1 MMFGVKK
8 TESKTDNG
16 VEDWSS
22 YMAAKKSKLEAQ
34 YRELVDKEFQGA
46 TTLFKGVAIFVNGW
60 TNPCA
65 DELRRL
71 MMTHGGVYHNYQ
83 RPNGTTHLIAS
94 NLPYSKIIQYR
105 KSKNPLPLCK
115 PEWIVDSIKANKLLD
130 WRLYLLYS
138 SQSITQP
145 QLQFGDKINSLS
157 TMINEEITLDSMP
170 STSFVSHS
178 TKCNEKLP
186 ILSKSNTIKPELSM
200 NVKETARA
208 NGGALSSKNDE
219 FLTEFYNNSRLHHIA
234 TMGATFK
241 EYVNELRSKS
251 TGSFYGLERLKQSRL
266 NIPRKSAAIINDSD
280 SDEDLFSS
288 PELTDKKNKKESII
302 MHIDMDCFFVS
313 VGLKKKPEL
322 KGLPVAVTHARG
334 NKPSTITNENEE
346 PFQSMAE
353 IASCSYEA
361 RKSGLKNGMFLGQAL
376 KLCPNL
382 KTIQYD
388 FEDYKEVSYILY
400 NTIASYTLDIEAVSC
415 DEMYADISTILYEC
429 NLTPLE
435 FAEIIRNEIK
445 EKTGCPVST
454 GFGSNK
460 LQARLATKQ
469 AKPDGQFHLK
479 NENVQSYIGSIKVG
493 DIPGVGYTTMNQLK
507 KMNVHICSDL
517 QEISLGILQKEFGK
531 KTGEMLYNTCRG
543 IDSSKLNTEHVRKSV
558 SSEVNY
564 GIRFENDKDAY
575 DFLKKLSKE
584 VVSRLTKVNA
594 KGKCITLKL
603 MVRAKDAPV
612 EPAKFMGHGLCDNY
626 TKSKN
631 LLKPTDDEAI
641 VTKEVFFLWEQLHQ
655 PAHEIRGIGI
665 QISRLETLK
674 KHSDT
679 YMMKF
684 IAKAKQP
691 MSNST
696 SNEIETAK
704 KSSESTSVDKKSQLS
719 NINSNDDNNN
729 ARGLD
734 KKREKNLSKHQ
745 NLKTFFTA
753 KNCEVPSLKSNG
765 IFSNFPTQGEIDEA
779 VLAELPEDIKM
790 EIVNYHKE
798 NKNKIIDKQK
808 EHAKDEQSLESGECN
823 EKNFPLSQEIDESV
837 LRELP
842 LDIRDEIL
850 ACTKNTSNKSAT
862 VQSKKVLQTLYSQPE
877 NYFKKTKPQKCNKTK
892 LPDIEQLDMKVLVEL
907 PDDIRNEIL
916 NHYKTN
922 QNNVVENNSASHSQ
936 TVQVNNNV
944 NNNSKI
950 HEQNVKNILDEQ
962 NVSYSQIDPEFLT
975 ALSEDMKDDVKMYCM
990 AMKNERQL
998 KLKKITNSAM
1008 EAANIP
1014 IKGQN
1019 LVNLKKRGRKP
1030 KTLKNNVLSKPKL
1043 VSKTKVTVNKINKA
1057 INGDEKQVMSRN
1069 RSFLEHEINILQN
1082 NVTMCDRRNDI
1093 KSHRSSFRGD
1103 VANTDEHQEMLENLV
1118 NHLFNLPLRQVKNQ
1132 IETWISK
1139 SQSVNEIDVIS
1150 ITTFLSML
1158 PKEKRIEDLHILMRT
1173 MHRCMTEIGS
1183 CVWHET
1189 YSRTVKHVQHYMQ
1202 IQYNSNLMLP
1212 PIRCNLRECKSN
1224 HV

>member
-1 MMFGVKK
+1 
-8 TESKTDNG
+8 
-16 VEDWSS
+16 
-22 YMAAKKSKLEAQ
+22 MAAKKSKLEAQ
-34 YRELVDKEFQGA
+34 YRELVTREFQGA

-71 MMTHGGVYHNYQ
+71 MMAHGGVYHNYQ

-94 NLPYSKIIQYR
+94 NLPNSKIIQYR

-138 SQSITQP
+138 NQSITQP

-157 TMINEEITLDSMP
+157 AMVNEEITLDSVP
-170 STSFVSHS
+170 SMSVVSHS
-178 TKCNEKLP
+178 TECNKKLP
-186 ILSKSNTIKPELSM
+186 IVSKSNTIQSESSM
-200 NVKETARA
+200 NVKEIART
-208 NGGALSSKNDE
+208 NGAALCSKNDE

-251 TGSFYGLERLKQSRL
+251 SNSFYGLERLKQSRL
-266 NIPRKSAAIINDSD
+266 NIPKKSAVTINDSE
-280 SDEDLFSS
+280 SDDDLFST
-288 PELTDKKNKKESII
+288 PESTNKKNKKESII

-334 NKPSTITNENEE
+334 SKPSTITNENEE

-361 RKSGLKNGMFLGQAL
+361 RKAGLKNGMFLGQAL

-382 KTIQYD
+382 KTIKYD
-388 FEDYKEVSYILY
+388 FEGYKEVSYILY

-429 NLTPLE
+429 NLSPLE

-460 LQARLATKQ
+460 LQARLATKH

-479 NENVQSYIGSIKVG
+479 NENVQSYIGNIKVG

-517 QEISLGILQKEFGK
+517 QEISLGVLQKEFGK

-543 IDSSKLNTEHVRKSV
+543 IDSSKLNIEHVRKSV

-564 GIRFENDKDAY
+564 GIRFENDMDAH

-612 EPAKFMGHGLCDNY
+612 EPAKFMGHGMCDNY

-631 LLKPTDDEAI
+631 LLMPTDDEAI
-641 VTKEVFFLWEQLHQ
+641 VTKEVLSLWEQLHQ

-696 SNEIETAK
+696 SNVIETEK
-704 KSSESTSVDKKSQLS
+704 KSSESTSVDKKSQLL
-719 NINSNDDNNN
+719 NTNSNDDNN

-734 KKREKNLSKHQ
+734 KKGEKNLSEHQ
-745 NLKTFFTA
+745 RFKAFFTA
-753 KNCEVPSLKSNG
+753 KKCAAPSQKSNE
-765 IFSNFPTQGEIDEA
+765 IFSNFPTRGEIDEA

-790 EIVNYHKE
+790 EIVNFHKE
-798 NKNKIIDKQK
+798 NTDVITNKQK
-808 EHAKDEQSLESGECN
+808 EHLKDEQSSESGECN
-823 EKNFPLSQEIDESV
+823 EKNFPFSQEIDESV

-842 LDIRDEIL
+842 LDIRNEIL
-850 ACTKNTSNKSAT
+850 ATTKNPINKSANA
-862 VQSKKVLQTLYSQPE
+862 QSKKALQILHSQPE
-877 NYFKKTKPQKCNKTK
+877 NYFKKTKPQKCNKAK

-907 PDDIRNEIL
+907 PDDIRNEIM

-922 QNNVVENNSASHSQ
+922 QNNGVKNNSATHSQ
-936 TVQVNNNV
+936 TEQVNNNI
-944 NNNSKI
+944 NNN
-950 HEQNVKNILDEQ
+950 KNIFDEQ

-998 KLKKITNSAM
+998 KLKKIANNAM
-1008 EAANIP
+1008 EPINIP
-1014 IKGQN
+1014 IKAQN
-1019 LVNLKKRGRKP
+1019 LINVKKRGRKP
-1030 KTLKNNVLSKPKL
+1030 KILKNNVLLKPKL
-1043 VSKTKVTVNKINKA
+1043 VSKTKFTVNKINKA
-1057 INGDEKQVMSRN
+1057 INGDEKKQVMSRN
-1069 RSFLEHEINILQN
+1069 RSFLEHEINILQSE
-1082 NVTMCDRRNDI
+1082 NVTVSDRRNDI
-1093 KSHRSSFRGD
+1093 KSHRSNFRGD
-1103 VANTDEHQEMLENLV
+1103 AASTDEHQEILENLV
-1118 NHLFNLPLRQVKNQ
+1118 NHLFNLPLRQVKSQ